1 MFEIGYKN
9 RITALVTAA
18 LLMATALMVM
28 LVPLQADDSADYTNK
43 GFTINMRVGDT
54 FSYTPRSNLD
64 DTRFSW
70 VITPYELG
78 NNENVLTYNKNPE
91 IQGNATITYTPE
103 EVGDATFFL
112 NAVWQKDG
120 LRQTATQTIHVI
132 VLDRIAVTNT
142 ENFTDTVNISAN
154 SAENNILR
162 TYTLTGGDGRA
173 TYSEPV
179 VFTDYNDNTGEGTPS
194 EGIINATI
202 DGYDLIIS
210 NTSNPEPGTYTVVA
224 EASYSYDGCYNG
236 DVSST
241 TAYESKTIIITVNVG
256 DGLNLANTSSSAVI
270 GQIGEDI
277 INQSYRSGN
286 PFTISVI
293 NSNNVT
299 DLTIQKGQLDVNLSE
314 GWVSTENRSAYH
326 EGVDVT
332 QDDETANQ
340 AEITLPTNGWSSEAI
355 NGQSAKLVFDIDLDG
370 NDLEGNAINTVSVP
384 YTLTL
389 YASLAFIT
397 TPVNEEVNIHAS
409 SSNGLEVLLT
419 ATVIGARTIMYDWG
433 DGTPATPVAIT
444 STTSTFVS
452 ANHTYAQPG
461 TYFVRI
467 TASNDVGDSVFIT
480 PYTTGTNFT
489 LDDDQ
494 SIDAGK
500 IDATIDGDTVT
511 LSGNPTVTGA
521 GEHSEI
527 EFIWSYRTP
536 GMDEPQVITPSDKP
550 GFVRSVGNALILDKG
565 QISSGTV
572 FFLTVSTQF
581 EGSSEPLVSEASSYT
596 YVSGDFFEEHGLL
609 FVIFL
614 AIFILGLVA
623 IFYFGYQILPAYIIT
638 IVSAILAVILFF
650 HKDFGGLF

>member
-500 IDATIDGDTVT
+500 IDATVDGDTVT

-527 EFIWSYRTP
+527 EFTWSYRAP
-536 GMDEPQVITPSDKP
+536 GMGGPQVITPSDKP
-550 GFVRSVGNALILDKG
+550 GFVRSVGSALILDKG

-572 FFLTVSTQF
+572 FFLSVSTQF

-596 YVSGDFFEEHGLL
+596 YVSGDFFEEHGWL

-614 AIFILGLVA
+614 VIFILGLIA
-623 IFYFGYQILPAYIIT
+623 IFYFGYQILPAYVFT